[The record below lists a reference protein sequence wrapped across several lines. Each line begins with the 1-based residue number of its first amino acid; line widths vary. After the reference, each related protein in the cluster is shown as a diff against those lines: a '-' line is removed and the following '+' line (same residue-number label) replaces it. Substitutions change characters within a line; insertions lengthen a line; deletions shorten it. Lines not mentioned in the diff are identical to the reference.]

1 MEVTPDDEEEMVSEL
16 MKFYSDNIKDI
27 KDAAIEDLR
36 ERAEKII
43 RDVREK
49 VVTRE

>member
-1 MEVTPDDEEEMVSEL
+1 MVSEL